1 MERRLSPNT
10 LKAYVHDV
18 SRLSA
23 VCDPLKARPED
34 VSAWLGR
41 QSSAVKKRSQAR
53 MLSGVKSFFDWLVLE
68 GYRKDNPCDKVDA
81 PKISRHIPTVLSVDE
96 VTALIESVQTDSWTG
111 LRDRA
116 ALEMLYGS
124 GLRVSELCQL
134 RVPML
139 YFEDGIA
146 RIIGKGNKERLVPMS
161 APAMEAL
168 RAYLDQRPFDSDT
181 VFLNR
186 AGGPLSRVS
195 VFKMIKEQALKAG
208 VNKEI
213 SPHTFR
219 HSFAT
224 HLVEGKADLRA
235 VQELLGHESILTTE
249 IYTHID
255 KTTWQKSVKD
265 HHPLK

>member
-23 VCDPLKARPED
+23 VCDPLKASPED

-146 RIIGKGNKERLVPMS
+146 
-161 APAMEAL
+161 
-168 RAYLDQRPFDSDT
+168 
-181 VFLNR
+181 
-186 AGGPLSRVS
+186 
-195 VFKMIKEQALKAG
+195 
-208 VNKEI
+208 
-213 SPHTFR
+213 
-219 HSFAT
+219 
-224 HLVEGKADLRA
+224 
-235 VQELLGHESILTTE
+235 
-249 IYTHID
+249 
-255 KTTWQKSVKD
+255 
-265 HHPLK
+265 